1 MNTVRRAVVLG
12 PDLRARGGAERVA
25 VTMASEL
32 RANGYETFLAFPGD
46 ALDLDGIGTYF
57 GVDLGGVRPVPLDHR
72 EKGLLGREE
81 LRILSEQLRWKR
93 TLAQLRP
100 DVFVNCLTASEMPP
114 LAPVSLYYVHFPH
127 RLETPGAT
135 GLRRAYVTGSR
146 AVRSAL
152 THRGR
157 SFLAGYDIV
166 ANSSFTAQ
174 HVQSLWGR
182 PAKVLHPPTS
192 LVAVPDVERE
202 RRPWILG
209 VGRFQD
215 HVPGH
220 PHKRQ
225 DAMIEAFMDLVDAGV
240 TGWELHLAGSVG
252 SREELKRLE
261 DSAAGYAVVFHPDA
275 SWEELRDLYEGASV
289 YWHAQG
295 FGEERHVH
303 PEAQE
308 HFGITVVEALGAGL
322 LPLVYDSAGPAEIVS
337 PLSAPST
344 WRTLDEL
351 VALTQAKRNLDA
363 SAAAGERAAAVA
375 RSRDF
380 GEAAFRER
388 FSALIQGGTSR

>member
-32 RANGYETFLAFPGD
+32 RADGYETFLAFPGD
-46 ALDLDGIGTYF
+46 ALDLNGIGTYF

-93 TLAQLRP
+93 TLAQLHP

-192 LVAVPDVERE
+192 LAVVPDVEHE

-215 HVPGH
+215 RVPGH

-225 DAMIEAFMDLVDAGV
+225 DVMIEAFTALVDGGA
-240 TGWELHLAGSVG
+240 TDWELHLAGSVG
-252 SREELKRLE
+252 SHEELRRLE
-261 DSAAGYAVVFHPDA
+261 DAAAGYPVVFHPDA
-275 SWEELRDLYEGASV
+275 SWEELRNLYEQASL

-295 FGEERHVH
+295 FGEDAQVR

-322 LPLVYDSAGPAEIVS
+322 LPLVYDAAGPAEIVR
-337 PLSAPST
+337 PLPAPST
-344 WRTLDEL
+344 WRTLEEL
-351 VALTQAKRNLDA
+351 VALTRAKGNLDA
-363 SAAAGERAAAVA
+363 GTAAGERAAAVT
-375 RSRDF
+375 RGGDF
-380 GEAAFRER
+380 AEAAFRER
-388 FSALIQGGTSR
+388 FSALIESGTRR